1 MIKGEQIEV
10 SLPEG
15 LNLGSYYLDVN
26 LEAGR
31 GDKTAIYYKDKTY
44 SFLDLW
50 RLTNRVGNVFK
61 GLGVEPEN
69 RVLLILEDSP
79 QWVAAWLAAMKIGAV
94 GTHAYTYLKP
104 HDYAYLLNLIKPKVV
119 VVDKTTREKVRE
131 GAKDSSYPKAFLVA
145 GEGVQDLERGEYS
158 LGEMIESAD
167 DRLEVEPTHRDDL
180 AFWNFS
186 GGTTGK
192 PKGVPHMHRDGVVSC
207 ESFNHILAYG
217 DDDIVLR
224 VPKLFFHYARDLG
237 LLYPLHRG
245 AAVVL
250 FEERTTAAL
259 VFTLIE
265 KYRPTVLINVP
276 TMMRAMIQ
284 TPAHERTD
292 LSCVRLC
299 FSSGEVLAAPL
310 HEEWVTNFGSE
321 VVNRFG
327 SAESGM
333 GYLCNRPGAV
343 RPGSSGKVTPL
354 AEIKL
359 VDEGRVE
366 VSRGQPGL
374 LLTRSDAAAQYY
386 VREHEK
392 SKATFLGD
400 EWINTGDI
408 FIQDEADYFWYIGR
422 ADEMVKI
429 SGVWV
434 SPLEIERVLQE
445 CPSVRECA
453 ALGIKDGDG
462 LLKIQAFVAL
472 RDGAQGDADMRDE
485 LERFCRERL
494 APHKIPRA
502 FEFLDELPK
511 TGQGKID
518 RRLLRERLPG
528 L

>member
-1 MIKGEQIEV
+1 
-10 SLPEG
+10 
-15 LNLGSYYLDVN
+15 
-26 LEAGR
+26 
-31 GDKTAIYYKDKTY
+31 
-44 SFLDLW
+44 
-50 RLTNRVGNVFK
+50 
-61 GLGVEPEN
+61 
-69 RVLLILEDSP
+69 
-79 QWVAAWLAAMKIGAV
+79 
-94 GTHAYTYLKP
+94 
-104 HDYAYLLNLIKPKVV
+104 
-119 VVDKTTREKVRE
+119 
-131 GAKDSSYPKAFLVA
+131 
-145 GEGVQDLERGEYS
+145 
-158 LGEMIESAD
+158 
-167 DRLEVEPTHRDDL
+167 RLEVEPTHRDDL

-192 PKGVPHMHRDGVVSC
+192 PKGVPHMHRDGAISY
-207 ESFNHILAYG
+207 ESFNHILAYR

-237 LLYPLHRG
+237 LLYPLRSG

-259 VFTLIE
+259 VFSLIA
-265 KYRPTVLINVP
+265 KYQPTVLLNVP

-284 TPAHERTD
+284 TPADERSD
-292 LSCVRLC
+292 LSCLRLC

-327 SAESGM
+327 SAESGI

-359 VDEGRVE
+359 VDEEGVE
-366 VSRGQPGL
+366 VPRGEPGL

-422 ADEMVKI
+422 ADEMVKV

-434 SPLEIERVLQE
+434 SPLEIEKILQQS
-445 CPSVRECA
+445 PSVRECA
-453 ALGIKDGDG
+453 VLGIKDGDG

-472 RDGAQGDADMRDE
+472 RDGAQGIAEKRDE
-485 LERFCRERL
+485 LERYCRERL
-494 APHKIPRA
+494 APHKIPRT

-518 RRLLRERLPG
+518 RRLLRERVC
-528 L
+528 